1 VRVYNNSYSHAPI
14 LPIARIFVQNVF
26 AIISIALDYSSLK
39 TCPLFLKNILC
50 KEAYMEKNQLLYAVT
65 VAKCKNFTKAAE
77 ILSIS
82 QPSLSNQIIKLEN
95 ELHVHLFERNHHTV
109 TLTEAGT
116 AFVYYA
122 NNLLGNWKELELLM
136 HDYSSLKKGAIRI
149 GATPIM
155 EIFNIPTLLANFQ
168 KQYPHISITLL
179 QTGSSALLTALKNKE
194 IDVAFII
201 ASDSTPE
208 IADNDFNFI
217 KLREDLL
224 CAIMSPKNPLSTNKT
239 INVASLSS
247 EKLILPTGTNT
258 LQKVIKKYFDSH
270 NIPFKTTYCCD
281 QTEAALAFAS
291 ENLGVYFG
299 TENIARCHGYNDLVC
314 IPLDPP
320 LYRSFSL
327 VTTQKLQFHPTLKN
341 FVQFAHKKI
350 AGNK

>member
-1 VRVYNNSYSHAPI
+1 
-14 LPIARIFVQNVF
+14 
-26 AIISIALDYSSLK
+26 
-39 TCPLFLKNILC
+39 
-50 KEAYMEKNQLLYAVT
+50 M
-65 VAKCKNFTKAAE
+65 
-77 ILSIS
+77 
-82 QPSLSNQIIKLEN
+82 
-95 ELHVHLFERNHHTV
+95 
-109 TLTEAGT
+109 
-116 AFVYYA
+116 
-122 NNLLGNWKELELLM
+122 
-136 HDYSSLKKGAIRI
+136 
-149 GATPIM
+149 
-155 EIFNIPTLLANFQ
+155 
-168 KQYPHISITLL
+168 TLL

-224 CAIMSPKNPLSTNKT
+224 CAIMSPKNHLSNNKT
-239 INVASLSS
+239 INVTSLSS

-270 NIPFKTTYCCD
+270 NMPFKTTYCCD

-299 TENIARCHGYNDLVC
+299 TENIARCHGYNNLAC

-341 FVQFAHKKI
+341 FVLFAHKKI
-350 AGNK
+350 TGEK